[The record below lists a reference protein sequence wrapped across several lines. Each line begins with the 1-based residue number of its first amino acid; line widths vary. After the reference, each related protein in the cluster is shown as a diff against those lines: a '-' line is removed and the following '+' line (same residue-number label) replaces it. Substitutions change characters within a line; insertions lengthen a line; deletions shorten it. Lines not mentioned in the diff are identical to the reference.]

1 MKYCSSGKLASWK
14 TLDIYN
20 QSNELVSALQLQ
32 NVHNSSKLAWL
43 EGSENVSWHSD
54 SLHIYMNKL
63 PTE

>member
-1 MKYCSSGKLASWK
+1 
-14 TLDIYN
+14 LDIYN
-20 QSNELVSALQLQ
+20 QSNELQ

-43 EGSENVSWHSD
+43 EGSESVSWHSD